1 MILLPCL
8 EITVAPLKDQFRT
21 MSRTGAVHAYL
32 DLSHLL
38 VCLVLQVLTL
48 LFQLVHLALGGMQLF
63 PGLRQV
69 CLAGCQVLPHALCLQ
84 LCCCKGCLCFFPGS
98 SPLPMQ
104 HRIKYQ
110 QAGQSSHCMHQIKQ
124 NLKARKQPLDMQGV
138 VGLVVE

>member
-63 PGLRQV
+63 PCLRQV
-69 CLAGCQVLPHALCLQ
+69 RLAGRQVLPQALCLQ
-84 LCCCKGCLCFFPGS
+84 LCCCEGCLCFFPGS

-104 HRIKYQ
+104 YRIKYQ
-110 QAGQSSHCMHQIKQ
+110 QLVRRG
-124 NLKARKQPLDMQGV
+124 QPL
-138 VGLVVE
+138 L